1 MNISNLTGLGLLAT
15 ALGLA
20 ACGGGGSGGNNASSP
35 PPPPAGP
42 TAVAVVGTIT
52 GFGSVYVN
60 GIRYEVRSDTV
71 VDIEG
76 EAESMG
82 DDSRLRL
89 GMKVHVVGDDNGGQR
104 SAGRIEFDDDLRG
117 IVESI
122 ALDAG
127 DPSTGSFTVLGL
139 TVTVDADTVFD
150 DDVGNNDGVP
160 GVDLRDLE
168 VGMVVEISGFPTEG
182 GFLATRVDREFD
194 AVGDNPDVGRP
205 DVDDDELE
213 IKGFVEAIA
222 ADNTFITVNGIDFL
236 VNTGT
241 FFDDGLMLN
250 DDLLGVF
257 VEVKADIVGADYVA
271 VRIERE
277 DDFDDDDDRDG
288 EFEIEGVLQSVD
300 TSSSPNTFTI
310 NGITVPVTDAS
321 ALAALVGMRVEIKG
335 SFNADQV
342 LVLREAGQDDE
353 DNVRT
358 EDLISMVNI
367 NDVSFTTRLGLSIS
381 PTGGSRVEDDAGDND
396 DGDHLTPEQ
405 FVNRLQI
412 GDRIEARGFENGGP
426 VTWNRVERDET
437 AARNDDF
444 ECELRGP
451 VESIS
456 GDAAS
461 FSFVVQGITVLTDS
475 VADNNFQLDDDQVL
489 GRAGF
494 FELLEV
500 GDIVEAESFEGD
512 VYCMPGTLDA
522 REVEFE
528 LDDSNSSSD
537 D

>member
-1 MNISNLTGLGLLAT
+1 MNISTLTGLGLLAT
-15 ALGLA
+15 TLGLA
-20 ACGGGGSGGNNASSP
+20 ACGGGGSGDNTASP

-42 TAVAVVGTIT
+42 TAIAAVGTIT

-104 SAGRIEFDDDLRG
+104 SADRIKYDDDLRG
-117 IVESI
+117 VVESI
-122 ALDAG
+122 TLDAG
-127 DPSTGSFTVLGL
+127 DPSIGSFTVVGL

-150 DDVGNNDGVP
+150 DDIGNNDGIP
-160 GVDLRDLE
+160 GIDLRDLQ
-168 VGMVVEISGFPTEG
+168 VGMVVEISGFPTDS

-194 AVGDNPDVGRP
+194 AFGNNPDVGRP

-213 IKGFVEAIA
+213 IKGFVEGIA
-222 ADNTFITVNGIDFL
+222 GDNTFITVNGIDFL
-236 VNTGT
+236 ITPAT

-257 VEVKADIVGADYVA
+257 VEVKADIAGGDYVA

-277 DDFDDDDDRDG
+277 DDFDDDNDHDG

-300 TSSSPNTFTI
+300 SSSSPNTFTI
-310 NGITVPVTDAS
+310 NGMTIPVNDAS

-335 SFNADQV
+335 SFNANQV
-342 LVLREAGQDDE
+342 LVLREAERDDE

-358 EDLISMVNI
+358 EDLVSEVDI
-367 NDVSFTTRLGLSIS
+367 NAVSFTTRLGLSIS
-381 PTGGSRVEDDAGDND
+381 PTGGSRVEDDAGNDD
-396 DGDHLTPEQ
+396 DGDRLTPEQ

-412 GDRIEARGFENGGP
+412 GDRIKARGFDNGSP
-426 VTWNRVERDET
+426 VAWNRVERDET
-437 AARNDDF
+437 AAQNDDF

-461 FSFVVQGITVLTDS
+461 FSYVVQGITVLTDS
-475 VADNNFQLDDDQVL
+475 VAEGNFQGDDDLSL

-494 FELLEV
+494 FERLQV
-500 GDIVEAESFEGD
+500 GDIVEADSFEGD
-512 VYCMPGTLDA
+512 AFCMPGTLDA

-528 LDDSNSSSD
+528 QDDDNSSSD